1 MRTMQ
6 VREAKAGLSAIIDA
20 AEKGERTTITR
31 HGKPAAVVVSV
42 EDARKLSPDMKRNFG
57 EFLLT
62 FPGGAELERDP
73 SPSRDVDL

>member
-6 VREAKAGLSAIIDA
+6 IREAKAGFSALIDA
-20 AEKGERTTITR
+20 AEKGEPTMITR
-31 HGKPAAVVVSV
+31 HGKPAAVIVSV
-42 EDARKLSPDMKRNFG
+42 EDAGKLHPKRKQNFG

-62 FPGGAELERDP
+62 FPGGVELERNP